1 VDFDVGGELVERHGP
16 SHTIVGMTPE
26 EMADFVHRPAITR
39 PNTMK
44 RSEAYENNDM

>member
-1 VDFDVGGELVERHGP
+1 VAATGGRPEGGTG